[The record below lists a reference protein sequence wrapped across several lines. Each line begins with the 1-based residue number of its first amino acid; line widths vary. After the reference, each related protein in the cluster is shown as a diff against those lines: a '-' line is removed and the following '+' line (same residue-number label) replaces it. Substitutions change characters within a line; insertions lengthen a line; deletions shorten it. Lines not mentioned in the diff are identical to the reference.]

1 MASRGKAS
9 RDGGE
14 TRTGVSDS
22 LAPPVPSSSRIGR

>member
-14 TRTGVSDS
+14 TRTGGKDS
-22 LAPPVPSSSRIGR
+22 SATPFPPSSRIGR